1 MRDDWRPVPFLE
13 GKFEVNSEGRI
24 RKTSTGLVRKTPVS
38 KRGYPVFSAHV
49 GTPSKLVLV
58 NVHKCVAWAFLP
70 PPKEGQVQV
79 NHKDG
84 NKCNNDVSNLEWCTP
99 RENVL
104 HARRTGLQKS
114 DGDKA
119 VEQIDPVTGETIAT
133 FKSEAA
139 AARALG
145 HPNSSAIISHVC
157 HGLCW
162 KGKHYITAFGY
173 KWRFTN
179 DKQEQ

>member
-84 NKCNNDVSNLEWCTP
+84 NKRNNDVSNLEWCTP
-99 RENVL
+99 RENIL
-104 HARRTGLQKS
+104 HARRTGLHKS
-114 DGDKA
+114 DGDKP
-119 VEQIDPVTGETIAT
+119 VLQIDPV
-133 FKSEAA
+133 SEKVIGRFRSASD
-139 AARALG
+139 AARTLG
-145 HPNSSAIISHVC
+145 HPGCHSCVANVCRHVC
-157 HGLCW
+157 Y
-162 KGKHYITAFGY
+162 KGHHSITAFGF
-173 KWRFTN
+173 KWKYE
-179 DKQEQ
+179 DEK

>member
-1 MRDDWRPVPFLE
+1 MWVTLSRNPNYAVNEQGEIFSHTKQRKLTPKVNHDGYLRIQLWSG
-13 GKFEVNSEGRI
+13 GKCEF
-24 RKTSTGLVRKTPVS
+24 VS
-38 KRGYPVFSAHV
+38 IHRLIAE
-49 GTPSKLVLV
+49 T
-58 NVHKCVAWAFLP
+58 FLP
-70 PPKEGQVQV
+70 NPDVKPFV

-84 NKCNNDVSNLEWCTP
+84 NKRNNDVSNLEWCTP
-99 RENVL
+99 RENNL

-179 DKQEQ
+179 DRQE